1 MEGAGKVGAPEG
13 ESGLGIEPGTSGRQ
27 RRGEKKNNEKDKR
40 IRSGNEAGG
49 NMDLSKVNERIW
61 KYPRHFNVNQA
72 CPFNPHRP
80 TFLSYDWQVTM
91 EQAAE
96 FAS

>member
-1 MEGAGKVGAPEG
+1 
-13 ESGLGIEPGTSGRQ
+13 
-27 RRGEKKNNEKDKR
+27 
-40 IRSGNEAGG
+40 
-49 NMDLSKVNERIW
+49 MDLSKVNERIW

-72 CPFNPHRP
+72 YPFNPHQP